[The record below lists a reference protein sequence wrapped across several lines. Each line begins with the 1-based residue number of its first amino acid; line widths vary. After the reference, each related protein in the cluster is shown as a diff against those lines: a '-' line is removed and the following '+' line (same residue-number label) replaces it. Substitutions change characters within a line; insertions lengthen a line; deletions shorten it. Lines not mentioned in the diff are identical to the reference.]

1 MELWV
6 WEFVGQWSQGL
17 ATILGTTI
25 FCRGAP
31 LAEPCCAEVHARM
44 KSLRSS
50 VQAEYLGL
58 QVLQKYVLLFF
69 QGALRSKWESRPR
82 LHGIDDNCGTNNHVL
97 LFFPGAR
104 RSKWKSRPLLHGID
118 DNCGTKNV
126 LLFFQ
131 GALRS
136 KWKSRPLLHGID
148 DNCGTKNCPPV
159 FPGGA

>member
-58 QVLQKYVLLFF
+58 QVLVLVKFGILELF
-69 QGALRSKWESRPR
+69 GALG
-82 LHGIDDNCGTNNHVL
+82 LGICGPVVAGLGHYSGYCYYCRGAPLAEPCCAEVHARMKSLMSSVQAEYLGLQVL
-97 LFFPGAR
+97 VLMKF
-104 RSKWKSRPLLHGID
+104 GILEMF
-118 DNCGTKNV
+118 NQRIWG
-126 LLFFQ
+126 
-131 GALRS
+131 
-136 KWKSRPLLHGID
+136 
-148 DNCGTKNCPPV
+148 PV
-159 FPGGA
+159 AAGLGYYSG